1 MLIDWNG
8 GGLTRGGRLNIQRA
22 TYKGRKWEHKG
33 KDIQGG
39 IWNIEGGDLK
49 YTGGTNN
56 GWERGGT
63 KGEEQKRGG

>member
-1 MLIDWNG
+1 M
-8 GGLTRGGRLNIQRA
+8 NIQGA

-39 IWNIEGGDLK
+39 ICNIEGGDLK

-63 KGEEQKRGG
+63 KWEEQKRGG